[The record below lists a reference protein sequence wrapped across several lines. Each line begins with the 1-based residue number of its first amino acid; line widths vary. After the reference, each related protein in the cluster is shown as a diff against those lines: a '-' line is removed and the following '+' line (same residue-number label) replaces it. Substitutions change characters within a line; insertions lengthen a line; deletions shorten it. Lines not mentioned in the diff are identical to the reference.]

1 MKNQNVLCIMEK
13 RMSRGGT
20 AVQFTAKTV
29 GQMST
34 IKDTHTHT
42 FTAWKEGQIEQQ

>member
-34 IKDTHTHT
+34 IKDTHTRS
-42 FTAWKEGQIEQQ
+42 IERGTN